1 MLPEGSGH
9 PPLLQPRRFLP
20 PEEQSLPLSRRVQ
33 KGGQGHKLPSHHVMG
48 APREGAD
55 VSHGETRAP
64 RTGDSVGEDYRHSGG
79 QKVVVKEHP
88 RVFNKEAGEGLPGGI
103 CCTDEGT

>member
-1 MLPEGSGH
+1 M
-9 PPLLQPRRFLP
+9 
-20 PEEQSLPLSRRVQ
+20 
-33 KGGQGHKLPSHHVMG
+33 
-48 APREGAD
+48 
-55 VSHGETRAP
+55 SHGETRAP